1 MKNRIFFTLASVFS
15 LCVLNIHALQ
25 AEQVRTGTNLN
36 SKSIPSQIL
45 MLQKPDEVETIR
57 QVLLD
62 GKKNAALAAAED
74 YLEKVD
80 KTTLRHEKLP
90 RYYAWNAYCT
100 VLTSLNKVEEAI
112 AACSTAMAID
122 PDKWSAVN
130 NRGTAKFIGGML
142 QDALADYQ
150 AAMTMV
156 EEDNRNVRET
166 IEHNIALAQ
175 QSQ

>member
-57 QVLLD
+57 QLLID

>member
-57 QVLLD
+57 QLLID

-156 EEDNRNVRET
+156 EEDNRNVRVT

>member
-1 MKNRIFFTLASVFS
+1 MKNRIFFTLASVLG
-15 LCVLNIHALQ
+15 LCVLNIHVLQ
-25 AEQVRTGTNLN
+25 AEPERTGTNVN

-57 QVLLD
+57 QLLMD
-62 GKKNAALAAAED
+62 GRKTAALTAAEN
-74 YLEKVD
+74 YLEKVNR
-80 KTTLRHEKLP
+80 TTLRHEKLP
-90 RYYAWNAYCT
+90 RYYVWNAYCT

-122 PDKWSAVN
+122 SDKWSAVN
-130 NRGTAKFIGGML
+130 NRGTAKFVGGML
-142 QDALADYQ
+142 QDALADYR

-156 EEDNRNVRET
+156 DEDNRKARET